1 MTDPRQRP
9 RKGRKDDP
17 NFGQKEADREQD
29 DPDLG
34 QKEAEEEKAEP
45 EEEGGEKGD
54 ELESHNGRRLAII
67 LKWSPLRCEC
77 SLWQAIRRN
86 AV

>member
-54 ELESHNGRRLAII
+54 ELE
-67 LKWSPLRCEC
+67 PLTRTTAAGWL
-77 SLWQAIRRN
+77 SF
-86 AV
+86 